1 VVTNPSH
8 GTLSGTAPNLTYKP
22 AASYHG
28 TDSFTFKANDGQAD
42 SNTATVSITIN
53 GLPDKPTATGPID
66 EATVAPGDVTLQSSA
81 YGGDP
86 ERESHVQTHWRVRR
100 IDQVAFF
107 HEVSSESDFTEHTV
121 TGLEAGL
128 KYAWQ
133 VGYED
138 SFGNISWSDEY
149 VFKVGTSVEEII
161 PKIEPGTEVD
171 DFRMISFVHW
181 PDDPAATI
189 VFGVTYDTDFFRI
202 GTYNPTKGSYVEYGS
217 DLKIKPGRAYWVLA
231 RNGVE
236 ITYDGIPVSTDN
248 DIEVELLYNSDTQ
261 DGWNMIGCP
270 NAKNYFWDDV
280 QVVVYDADGRIVSGP
295 TAISDL
301 TDPNDYIDIRI
312 WKWNNDS
319 ANPYM
324 SYKPGDEF
332 LMEAYGGFWVK
343 VKKAN
348 VHLRFRKVVQQI
360 RLFNPSKKIDDL
372 VDRDERARRITD
384 SGDSPPMP
392 IGDFSSSSGGMSCF
406 IATAAYGSSM
416 ERHVKILRTFRDR
429 YLLSRTAGRWFVN
442 TYYRFSPPLA
452 NCIASHDSLRVMVRL
467 SLLPVVG
474 MSWMVLTI
482 GFIPSLAFIFLFGV
496 GLVGLIGLRKRFQ
509 MT

>member
-1 VVTNPSH
+1 
-8 GTLSGTAPNLTYKP
+8 
-22 AASYHG
+22 
-28 TDSFTFKANDGQAD
+28 
-42 SNTATVSITIN
+42 
-53 GLPDKPTATGPID
+53 
-66 EATVAPGDVTLQSSA
+66 
-81 YGGDP
+81 
-86 ERESHVQTHWRVRR
+86 
-100 IDQVAFF
+100 
-107 HEVSSESDFTEHTV
+107 
-121 TGLEAGL
+121 
-128 KYAWQ
+128 
-133 VGYED
+133 
-138 SFGNISWSDEY
+138 
-149 VFKVGTSVEEII
+149 
-161 PKIEPGTEVD
+161 
-171 DFRMISFVHW
+171 
-181 PDDPAATI
+181 
-189 VFGVTYDTDFFRI
+189 
-202 GTYNPTKGSYVEYGS
+202 VEYGS
-217 DLKIKPGRAYWVLA
+217 DLKIRPGRAYWVLA

-280 QVVVYDADGRIVSGP
+280 QVVVYDADGHIVSGP

-343 VKKAN
+343 AKKAN
-348 VHLRFRKVVQQI
+348 VHLRFRKVVQQT

-372 VDRDERARRITD
+372 VDKDERGRKITD

-392 IGDFSSSSGGMSCF
+392 IGDFGSSSGGMSCF

-429 YLLSRTAGRWFVN
+429 YLLSWTAGRWFVN

-467 SLLPVVG
+467 SLSPVVG

>member
-1 VVTNPSH
+1 
-8 GTLSGTAPNLTYKP
+8 
-22 AASYHG
+22 
-28 TDSFTFKANDGQAD
+28 
-42 SNTATVSITIN
+42 VSLTIN
-53 GLPDKPTATGPID
+53 GLPDKPTATGPAN
-66 EATVAPGDVTLQSSA
+66 EATVAPGDVKLQSSVF
-81 YGGDP
+81 GDP
-86 ERESHVQTHWRVRR
+86 EDETHVKTHWRIRR
-100 IDQVAFF
+100 IDQNTFF
-107 HEVSSESDFTEHTV
+107 YEVTSENELTEHTV

-138 SFGNISWSDEY
+138 SYGNISWSDEY
-149 VFKVGTSVEEII
+149 VFKVGTSVEETV

-171 DFRMISFVHW
+171 DFSMVSFVHW

-189 VFGVTYDTDFFRI
+189 VFGVTYDTDFFKI
-202 GTYNPTKGSYVEYGS
+202 GTYDPTKGTYVEYGS
-217 DLKIKPGRAYWVLA
+217 DLIIEPGRAYWVLA

-236 ITYDGIPVSTDN
+236 VTYDGIPVSTDN
-248 DIEVELLYNSDTQ
+248 DIEVELLYNSGTQ

-270 NAKNYFWDDV
+270 NAKHYFWDDV
-280 QVVVYDADGRIVSGP
+280 QVVVYGADGHIVSGP

-301 TDPNDYIDIRI
+301 TDPNDFIDVRI

-332 LMEAYGGFWVK
+332 LMEAYGGYWVK

-348 VHLRFRKVVQQI
+348 VHLRFRKVAQQA
-360 RLFNPSKKIDDL
+360 RLF
-372 VDRDERARRITD
+372 VGRVEREGKITD

-392 IGDFSSSSGGMSCF
+392 IGDFNNSSGGMSCF
-406 IATAAYGSSM
+406 IATAAYGSPM
-416 ERHVKILRTFRDR
+416 ENHVKILRNFRDR
-429 YLLSRTAGRWFVN
+429 YLLSWTGGTWFVK

-452 NCIASHDSLRVMVRL
+452 DFIAIHDSLRIMVRL
-467 SLLPVVG
+467 SLLPAVG
-474 MSWMVLTI
+474 AGWVVLTI
-482 GFIPSLAFIFLFGV
+482 GPIPTAVLVFLLGV

-509 MT
+509 RI